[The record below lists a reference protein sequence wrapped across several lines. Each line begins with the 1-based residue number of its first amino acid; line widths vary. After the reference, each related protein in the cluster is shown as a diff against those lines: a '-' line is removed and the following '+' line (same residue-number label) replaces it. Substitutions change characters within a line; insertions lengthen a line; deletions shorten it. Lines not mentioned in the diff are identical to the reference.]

1 MLIERDVAAYHRKAF
16 VLPSNKCCS
25 VDPERL
31 GVA

>member
-1 MLIERDVAAYHRKAF
+1 MLIERDVAAYHRKPF
-16 VLPSNKCCS
+16 VLSLNKSCS